1 MRKHKNARRGV
12 SFGTIWMLTLTAL
25 TLVGFCMLVQTFTG
39 GTDIRINAAEL
50 AVAVDQSLS
59 QIASSASQIISS
71 QPTNEPLSA
80 EELAIWSG
88 SDAPA
93 TQTPQPVATTPP
105 TYRFSLCAAGSMVFN
120 TAMFDA
126 LTYDGVYRFETLF
139 DDALVSAMQ
148 SDMTLV
154 TLESTVMDSQ
164 KVSNNN
170 APLQLLPAMRDAGIQ
185 LVCLGYPG
193 ILAGGIEGLKE
204 TQNVIRAAGMTP
216 YGVYE
221 SQAARQALNSTMAG
235 EVKVALLSYQDRTTS
250 ASRNATTE
258 DERAFALAP
267 LDADVIAADI
277 AAARQAGAQVVLVSL
292 CWGDQGDTT
301 VNDDQVAFAQTIA
314 DAGAD
319 IILGTY
325 PGALQTV
332 QILTAER
339 GDGKYHPVLCA
350 YSLGN
355 LVTHD
360 REKRISISSIL
371 LNAQVVY
378 DSATGLVAFDELSY
392 TPTYAWRGRE
402 DGVQRY
408 RILVNDGVNYPDYV
422 GDDQKAVM
430 ERCLKVVTDA
440 MENSP
445 IPSAV

>member
-1 MRKHKNARRGV
+1 
-12 SFGTIWMLTLTAL
+12 
-25 TLVGFCMLVQTFTG
+25 
-39 GTDIRINAAEL
+39 
-50 AVAVDQSLS
+50 
-59 QIASSASQIISS
+59 
-71 QPTNEPLSA
+71 
-80 EELAIWSG
+80 
-88 SDAPA
+88 
-93 TQTPQPVATTPP
+93 
-105 TYRFSLCAAGSMVFN
+105 
-120 TAMFDA
+120 
-126 LTYDGVYRFETLF
+126 
-139 DDALVSAMQ
+139 MQ

-204 TQNVIRAAGMTP
+204 TQNAIRAAGMTP